1 MSANQHSRE
10 IHPGNILW
18 AAVSLAAVLGTSLL
32 VCNSYRPTVDVEQR
46 KADVRTEVRKKIG
59 DEESA
64 KLASVAWVKKESGL
78 VRAPVEAV
86 QGMLLKE
93 LSGKKASPSAVK
105 IDPMPPAAAGG
116 APSLPSAPGGAVNI
130 QFPKLGAPAPA
141 APAPAAPAPAAPAPA
156 APAPAAPAP
165 AAPAPGN

>member
-32 VCNSYRPTVDVEQR
+32 VCNSFRPTVDVELR
-46 KADVRTEVRKKIG
+46 KAEVRTEVRKKIG
-59 DEESA
+59 DEENA
-64 KLASVAWVKKESGL
+64 KLGSVAWVKKEAGL
-78 VRAPVEAV
+78 VRAPVETV
-86 QGMLLKE
+86 QGILLKE
-93 LSGKKASPSAVK
+93 LSGKKPSSSAVK
-105 IDPMPPAAAGG
+105 VEPMPPAAGGG

-130 QFPKLGAPAPA
+130 QFPKLGAV
-141 APAPAAPAPAAPAPA
+141 AAPAPA